1 MIAEATQ
8 FASNTSCSTVR
19 RCRTIAYPNRPT
31 RPGHGLTFK
40 QKDAERFAP

>member
-1 MIAEATQ
+1 MIAEANRV
-8 FASNTSCSTVR
+8 ASNTSCSTVR
-19 RCRTIAYPNRPT
+19 RCRATAYPNRHT